1 MSWLQ
6 IALAALTL
14 INLAFV
20 LAAAYLL
27 NEILRST
34 ESSKTELI
42 KAARE
47 SSEAAHS
54 LLVAARRSVA
64 EMERVHQAHLS
75 NENSNGRAIHEMSR
89 QMKILSDAVA
99 MQSSRP
105 AERSTEKLAKDDQ
118 TAENERATEDAQ
130 AKLRSDLNVALSKN
144 HQLQDEIDQT
154 RYRLSTLADSH
165 QEMEQEL
172 RDSKDMRTDQVQRLL
187 LQLEEQGADLEQAQQ
202 RAKAAEKH
210 AEANARLL
218 DDIREQTNAKW
229 FDAPAGAPDQS
240 GLIQSLQDQIEALA
254 GREAKLMQ
262 QLADL
267 EDALKRNLTE
277 KEFIEERFLKIVPT
291 ITP

>member
-1 MSWLQ
+1 MNWLQ

-75 NENSNGRAIHEMSR
+75 NENSSGRAIHELSR

-99 MQSSRP
+99 QQSSRP
-105 AERSTEKLAKDDQ
+105 AERSPDQAAKDDRQ
-118 TAENERATEDAQ
+118 AENQRATEDAQ

-154 RYRLSTLADSH
+154 RYRLSTLAESH
-165 QEMEQEL
+165 QEMEHQL
-172 RDSKDMRTDQVQRLL
+172 RDTKDMRTDQVQRLL

>member
-1 MSWLQ
+1 MNWLQ

-27 NEILRST
+27 NEILRNT
-34 ESSKTELI
+34 ESSKTELV

-75 NENSNGRAIHEMSR
+75 TENSSGRAIHELSR
-89 QMKILSDAVA
+89 QMKVLSDAVA
-99 MQSSRP
+99 SQSSRL
-105 AERSTEKLAKDDQ
+105 AERSPDQLASDDRK
-118 TAENERATEDAQ
+118 AENERATADAQ

-165 QEMEQEL
+165 QEMEHEL

-187 LQLEEQGADLEQAQQ
+187 LQLEEQGVDLEQARQ

-240 GLIQSLQDQIEALA
+240 GLIQSQQDQIEALA

-277 KEFIEERFLKIVPT
+277 KEFIEERFLKIVPA
-291 ITP
+291 INS